1 MKVIPAVDVRGG
13 KSVQLVGG
21 KPGTERVEIE
31 DVAGLARKWQ
41 KDGAEMIHIIDLDS
55 AMDLGNNEE
64 LIENVIGGLSIPV
77 QVGGGIRTADKVHRL
92 FEIGCERVIIGTRAI
107 QDRSFVEELAEQYSD
122 GIVVALDSAADLVLI
137 KGWQESSGKDIV
149 SVAKDFESLPIWG
162 FLYTNVDVE
171 GRLQGINPIPISRL
185 IRATGKPVIVSGG
198 ITTKSD
204 LALLRGMGADS
215 VVVGMAIYTG
225 AVNFKKVVREF
236 S

>member
-41 KDGAEMIHIIDLDS
+41 RDGAEMIHIIDLDS
-55 AMDLGNNEE
+55 AMGVGNNEE

-77 QVGGGIRTADKVHRL
+77 QVGGGIRTAVKVHRL

-107 QDRSFVEELAEQYSD
+107 QDRSFVEELAKQYSD
-122 GIVVALDSAADLVLI
+122 GIVVALDSAADRVLI

-149 SVAKDFESLPIWG
+149 SVATDLESLPIWG

-171 GRLQGINPIPISRL
+171 GRLQGINPTPISRL
-185 IRATGKPVIVSGG
+185 I
-198 ITTKSD
+198 
-204 LALLRGMGADS
+204 
-215 VVVGMAIYTG
+215 
-225 AVNFKKVVREF
+225 
-236 S
+236 

>member
-41 KDGAEMIHIIDLDS
+41 RDGAEMIHIIDLDS
-55 AMDLGNNEE
+55 AMDVGNNEV

-77 QVGGGIRTADKVHRL
+77 QVGGGIRTAAKVHRL

-107 QDRSFVEELAEQYSD
+107 QDRSFVEELATQYSD
-122 GIVVALDSAADLVLI
+122 GIVVALDSAADRVLI

-149 SVAKDFESLPIWG
+149 TVAKNFEPLPIWG

-171 GRLQGINPIPISRL
+171 GRLQGIDPTPIRRL
-185 IRATGKPVIVSGG
+185 IQATEKPVIVSGG
-198 ITTKSD
+198 ITTRAD

-225 AVNFKKVVREF
+225 AVNFKRVVREF